1 MNLLDALSL
10 SSSSS
15 SYGSYGSFGYA
26 AGYVT
31 ILTLI
36 LTVAVIA
43 MTVVCYHKFVGKKSN
58 PSESLSKFFNF
69 DHLYVE
75 NITKALF
82 ILSIFGIT
90 AFCLFMPLSMLG
102 SRYVTPMSFITTLL
116 GAIIL
121 FAVLQII
128 NRLVFEWSMLIIRG
142 AVDLHA
148 VRKKV
153 TGTDHERSNADFAGD
168 MSEIVSSFK
177 KEGAARSAAVKPA
190 AQQPAAPVAPAA
202 PAAPAAPVAPAQPQA
217 ADGAWAC
224 SCGRA
229 GNTGNFCAA
238 CGSPR
243 Q

>member
-10 SSSSS
+10 SSSYG
-15 SYGSYGSFGYA
+15 SYGSYGSA
-26 AGYVT
+26 AGYIT

-36 LTVAVIA
+36 LTIAVIA
-43 MTVVCYHKFVGKKSN
+43 MTVVCYHKFVGKKAN

-90 AFCLFMPLSMLG
+90 AFCLFMPLSLLG
-102 SRYVTPMSFITTLL
+102 SRYVTPVSFITTLL
-116 GAIIL
+116 GAIIM
-121 FAVLQII
+121 FAVLQIV
-128 NRLVFEWSMLIIRG
+128 NRLMFEWSMLIIRG

-153 TGTDHERSNADFAGD
+153 TGTDHERNNADFAGD

-177 KEGAARSAAVKPA
+177 KGGAAKPADAAKPA
-190 AQQPAAPVAPAA
+190 AP
-202 PAAPAAPVAPAQPQA
+202 APAAPVASAVPAQSQA
-217 ADGAWAC
+217 SDGTWTC

-238 CGSPR
+238 CGHPR

>member
-1 MNLLDALSL
+1 MNLFDALSL
-10 SSSSS
+10 SS
-15 SYGSYGSFGYA
+15 SYGSYGSYGSA
-26 AGYVT
+26 AGYIT

-36 LTVAVIA
+36 LTIAVIA
-43 MTVVCYHKFVGKKSN
+43 MTVVCYHKFVGKKAN

-90 AFCLFMPLSMLG
+90 AFCLFMPLSLLG
-102 SRYVTPMSFITTLL
+102 SRYVTPVSFITTLL
-116 GAIIL
+116 GAIIM
-121 FAVLQII
+121 FAVLQIV
-128 NRLVFEWSMLIIRG
+128 NRLMFEWSMLIIRG

-153 TGTDHERSNADFAGD
+153 TGTDHERNNADFAGD

-177 KEGAARSAAVKPA
+177 KGGAARSAAVKPA
-190 AQQPAAPVAPAA
+190 VQQPAAPAA
-202 PAAPAAPVAPAQPQA
+202 SAAPVAPAQPQA
-217 ADGAWAC
+217 AEGTWTC